1 MIVSKNSTDLGRG
14 PGPQLKSVELL
25 ETITLVHEI
34 FTTLALKP
42 SKKVIHFM
50 GSGPKVE
57 VDASAKLV
65 PFSVTS
71 ATFVTC

>member
-50 GSGPKVE
+50 GSGPGSILAGRALAEVE
-57 VDASAKLV
+57 
-65 PFSVTS
+65 
-71 ATFVTC
+71 